1 MKPAAAAFVALA
13 LVLTLAPSADG
24 RAAGGPTR
32 SDPVARSGSDGIGD
46 DYFPLDGNGGIDV
59 QRYEIHDTYRF
70 RSRRL
75 SGWTRL
81 TITAT
86 EPLTAFNLDLLLPVT
101 GVTVDGE
108 PAAHDRPDPHELT
121 ITPVQP
127 LAAGRTFDVVVRY
140 VGHPADIAWE
150 GESNW
155 VASSTEVIAVN
166 QPHMATWWFP
176 ANDHPR
182 DKALMD
188 ISISVPRGKV
198 VVAGGRRVGREVTGA
213 FATTRWRSVEPMAP
227 YLAYFAA
234 GPFEVERG
242 THRGLPWVTAV
253 SRAIPDADFRRSQ
266 RLMRHSARL
275 TSWLQTQLGP
285 YPFGSTGGVTTSLTT
300 PFALEDQTRPVYPV
314 LAPGSGPVVVHE
326 LAHQWFGDSVS
337 VDSWHDIWLNEGAA
351 TFMEVRYGETRGRI
365 DGARW
370 LQQQYDEH
378 HGDADFWQVRLDD
391 PGVERLFDHAVYV
404 RGAML
409 LQALRGVVGERAF
422 WTLLRR
428 WVDQHAGGNA
438 STEDFEAMAEQVS
451 GRDLAAFFAVWL
463 RGTTRPARTSANGLL

>member
-1 MKPAAAAFVALA
+1 MLPARAAFAALA
-13 LVLTLAPSADG
+13 LALTVSSSAVGDPG
-24 RAAGGPTR
+24 PEEIASAG
-32 SDPVARSGSDGIGD
+32 SSGIGD
-46 DYFPLDGNGGIDV
+46 TYFPLDGNGGIDV

-86 EPLTAFNLDLLLPVT
+86 EPLVSFNLDLLLRVT
-101 GVTVDGE
+101 GVSLDGAPVE
-108 PAAHDRPDPHELT
+108 HSRPDQHELT
-121 ITPVQP
+121 ITPAQP
-127 LAAGRTFDVVVRY
+127 LETGRTFEVVVRY
-140 VGHPADIAWE
+140 VGHPADVDWA

-176 ANDHPR
+176 ANDHPS

-198 VVAGGRRVGREVTGA
+198 VVAGGQRVGREVTGA
-213 FATTRWRSVEPMAP
+213 FATTRWRSAEPMAP

-242 THRGLPWVTAV
+242 VHGGLPWVTAV
-253 SRAIPDADFRRSQ
+253 SRAVPDRDFRRSQ

-275 TSWLQTQLGP
+275 TAWLQSQLGP
-285 YPFGSTGGVTTSLTT
+285 YPFASTGGVTTSLST
-300 PFALEDQTRPVYPV
+300 PFALENQTRPVYPV

-337 VDSWHDIWLNEGAA
+337 LDSWRDIWLNEGAA
-351 TFMEVRYGETRGRI
+351 TFMEVRYGETHGRV
-365 DGARW
+365 DGTRW
-370 LQQQYDEH
+370 LQQQYDGH
-378 HGDADFWQVRLDD
+378 HGDAGFWGVRLDD
-391 PGVERLFDHAVYV
+391 PGATRLFDHAVYV

-409 LQALRGVVGERAF
+409 LQALRRVVGERDF
-422 WTLLRR
+422 WELLRR
-428 WVDQHAGGNA
+428 WVGDNAGDNAGGNA
-438 STEDFEAMAEQVS
+438 STEDFVAMAEQVS
-451 GRDLAAFFAVWL
+451 GRDLDGFFAVWL
-463 RGTTRPARTSANGLL
+463 SGTTRPARTSANGLL